1 METKANHIAVGGFV
15 LAAMAGLIG
24 FVLWLGKAEID
35 REFDAYH
42 IYFTGSVSGLSVTST
57 VRYRGVPVGAVT
69 DIRIDPDNSEQVR
82 VTIEATHGT
91 PIKEDAV
98 ASLEL
103 QGITGLVDVQVSGGG
118 KDSPRLEA
126 KPGQALPVIA
136 STQSKIE
143 ELFEDVPNLLARATV
158 LLDRATLLL
167 SNDNLD
173 AFTATLRNVQGLTG
187 DVAASAGDLE
197 TLSRDVATIAASV
210 RGTAEEVES
219 LVREMATRLPGLVDD
234 ASTTLVAAEKT
245 LTAIGGGTEALTG
258 DAQSTLR
265 QARDAAEKL
274 SVTAEQLSLLV
285 AENRPAFRDFSGEG
299 LYELSRFLVEARDLV
314 ASLNRISD
322 RFESDPARFM
332 FGDAAQGFTPQ

>member
-265 QARDAAEKL
+265 QARDAAE
-274 SVTAEQLSLLV
+274 
-285 AENRPAFRDFSGEG
+285 NRPAFRDFSGEG